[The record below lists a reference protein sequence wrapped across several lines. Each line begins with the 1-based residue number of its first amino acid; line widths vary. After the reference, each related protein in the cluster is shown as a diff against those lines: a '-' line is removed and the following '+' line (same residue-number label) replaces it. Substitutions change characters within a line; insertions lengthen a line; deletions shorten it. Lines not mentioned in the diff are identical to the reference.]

1 MVFVD
6 LIALS
11 GPDNGV
17 VQAPTVEAVMSL
29 EHVPGQPWKAR
40 PTVYAGIQMRSRL
53 EATFAEMTDSIGVMW
68 EYEPRAYG
76 AKGRRQYLPDFEIW
90 LRDGKYR
97 YYVEVRPTPEMGYL
111 AMERMTVIWESEP
124 DAGLIVTTP
133 HGPSWV
139 AHSDERAWELIDLPW
154 GWRD

>member
-1 MVFVD
+1 MVSSD
-6 LIALS
+6 L
-11 GPDNGV
+11 DNGG
-17 VQAPTVEAVMSL
+17 VQAPTVEVAMSL
-29 EHVPGQPWKAR
+29 VQDKPWKAR

-53 EATFAEMTDSIGVMW
+53 EATFAELTDRLGVQW

-76 AKGRRQYLPDFEIW
+76 AMGRRQYLPDFEIR
-90 LRDGKYR
+90 LKDGKFS
-97 YYVEVRPTPEMGYL
+97 YYVEVRPTPDLAYL

-139 AHSDERAWELIDLPW
+139 ADSDDRTWLLIDLPW